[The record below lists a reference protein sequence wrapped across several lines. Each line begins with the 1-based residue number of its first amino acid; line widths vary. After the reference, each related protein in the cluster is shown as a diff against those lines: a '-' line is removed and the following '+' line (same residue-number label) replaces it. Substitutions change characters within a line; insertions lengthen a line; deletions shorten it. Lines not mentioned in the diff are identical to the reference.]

1 MTTVDYLSV
10 AEGLADSFA
19 KVFDLEG
26 LAEYIRECDEEGSE
40 LWDEDIQSFDLVSV
54 FTRNLGFEDAPFWAA
69 AELEGSVIRTQ
80 GSRIAAVKSDETGVY
95 LALGQAYDDA
105 SLVDLEPWELIFDP
119 DDPIDFD
126 DVRDALRIQVNHFL
140 DDWAEDYDPVWSA
153 LYASLREFE
162 DFADNDTSAWP
173 EYVRLFTP
181 TGDILELEA
190 SLDETGICVSSSHLA
205 DGAAFFYTVMC
216 EDSFFFED
224 LLGHLTSL
232 VTPSFES
239 EKAAIRFAEGTECC
253 LDVECL
259 NDIEE
264 KSPGV
269 FQFTSPTS
277 FVDSLFSNPE
287 AKGTLRV
294 IENILGEPCWSGS
307 IFRKAFIEGSKFLDL
322 LEGLSVTNSHA
333 FLPDGTQ
340 VSLTQAVV
348 FVQDTL
354 NKHNHN

>member
-26 LAEYIRECDEEGSE
+26 LAKYLRECDEDDSE
-40 LWDEDIQSFDLVSV
+40 LQDEDIESFDLVNV

-69 AELEGSVIRTQ
+69 AELEDSVIRTQ
-80 GSRIAAVKSDETGVY
+80 GSRIAAVKSTESGVY
-95 LALGQAYDDA
+95 LTLGQAYDDA
-105 SLVDLEPWELIFDP
+105 SVVELDPWELIFDP
-119 DDPIDFD
+119 DDPIDFE

-140 DDWAEDYDPVWSA
+140 DDWEEDYDPVWSA

-173 EYVRLFTP
+173 EYVRLATP
-181 TGDILELEA
+181 TGDIVELE
-190 SLDETGICVSSSHLA
+190 STLDETGICVSSSHLA

-224 LLGHLTSL
+224 LLGHLSSL
-232 VTPSFES
+232 ITPSFES
-239 EKAAIRFAEGTECC
+239 AEAAIRFAEGSDRC
-253 LDVECL
+253 LAVECVD
-259 NDIEE
+259 DIEE
-264 KSPGV
+264 KFPNS
-269 FQFTSPTS
+269 FQFSAPTS

-294 IENILGEPCWSGS
+294 IENILGEPCWSGA
-307 IFRKAFIEGSKFLDL
+307 IWREAFIEGSRFLDL

-340 VSLTQAVV
+340 VPLTQAVV
-348 FVQDTL
+348 FVQDVL
-354 NKHNHN
+354 NKHNHS

>member
-26 LAEYIRECDEEGSE
+26 LAEYIRECDEDGSE
-40 LWDEDIQSFDLVSV
+40 LQDEDIESFDLVNI
-54 FTRNLGFEDAPFWAA
+54 FTRNLGFKEAHSWSA
-69 AELEGSVIRTQ
+69 AELEDSVIRTQ

-105 SLVDLEPWELIFDP
+105 SFVDLEPWELIFDP
-119 DDPIDFD
+119 DDPIDFE
-126 DVRDALRIQVNHFL
+126 DVQDALRIQVNHFL
-140 DDWAEDYDPVWSA
+140 DDWEEDYDPVWSA
-153 LYASLREFE
+153 LYASLLEFE

-173 EYVRLFTP
+173 EYVRLCTP

-190 SLDETGICVSSSHLA
+190 SLDETGICVSSSHLP
-205 DGAAFFYTVMC
+205 DGEAFFYIIGC

-224 LLGHLTSL
+224 LLGHLTSMI
-232 VTPSFES
+232 TPSFES
-239 EKAAIRFAEGTECC
+239 QEAAIRFAEGSDRC
-253 LDVECL
+253 LAVECVD
-259 NDIEE
+259 DIEE
-264 KSPGV
+264 KSPGS
-269 FQFTSPTS
+269 FQFTAPTS

-307 IFRKAFIEGSKFLDL
+307 ICRKAFIEGSRFLDL

-333 FLPDGTQ
+333 CLPDRTQ
-340 VSLTQAVV
+340 VPLTQAVV
-348 FVQDTL
+348 FVQDVL
-354 NKHNHN
+354 NKHNHS

>member
-1 MTTVDYLSV
+1 MTTVDYLSA
-10 AEGLADSFA
+10 AEGLADSLS

-26 LAEYIRECDEEGSE
+26 LAEYIRECDEEGLE
-40 LWDEDIQSFDLVSV
+40 LQDEDIESFDLVNV
-54 FTRNLGFEDAPFWAA
+54 FTRNLGFEEIPFWAA

-95 LALGQAYDDA
+95 LALGQTYDDA
-105 SLVDLEPWELIFDP
+105 SLVDMEPWELIFDP
-119 DDPIDFD
+119 DDPIDFE
-126 DVRDALRIQVNHFL
+126 DVRDALRLEVNHFL
-140 DDWAEDYDPVWSA
+140 DDWEEDYDPVWSA

-181 TGDILELEA
+181 TGDILELET
-190 SLDETGICVSSSHLA
+190 SLDETGICVSSSHLP
-205 DGAAFFYTVMC
+205 DGEAFFYTVWC

-232 VTPSFES
+232 VTPSFTSPE
-239 EKAAIRFAEGTECC
+239 EAIRFAEGSDNC
-253 LDVECL
+253 LAVECV

-264 KSPGV
+264 KSPNS
-269 FQFTSPTS
+269 FQFTAPTS

-294 IENILGEPCWSGS
+294 IENILGEPCWSGA
-307 IFRKAFIEGSKFLDL
+307 IWREAFIEGSKFLDL

-333 FLPDGTQ
+333 FLPDRTQ
-340 VSLTQAVV
+340 VSHTQAVV
-348 FVQDTL
+348 FVQDVL